1 MSELTLNKLKVYSRE
16 NCHLCH
22 DMVEDLRLWQTRLTF
37 EFEVIEID
45 GDAKLLPQFALMV
58 PVLTQDNQVLCF
70 GRLDV
75 TVLRAAL

>member
-1 MSELTLNKLKVYSRE
+1 MLSKLYVYSRD

-22 DMVEDLRLWQTRLTF
+22 DMVQDLRVAQTRRAF

-45 GDAKLLPQFALMV
+45 GEPELETRFGHMV
-58 PVLTQDNQVLCF
+58 PVLTFNEQVLCF

-75 TVLRAAL
+75 GALHAVL